1 MAPKQ
6 INTELLKRQSDTVV
20 LAEADEQWSYV
31 GSKQQQRW
39 LFYALDKVSGKVL
52 AYVFGKRSPS
62 TLDRL
67 LQRLRVFNIRLW
79 FTDKWPVYAKKL
91 PYHLHIAS
99 KKFTQKIERHNLN
112 LRLHIKRLDR
122 KTLCFSKS
130 AELHDKIIGS
140 YLEKHH
146 FN

>member
-1 MAPKQ
+1 MEPV
-6 INTELLKRQSDTVV
+6 I

-31 GSKQQQRW
+31 GNKKQPRW
-39 LFYALDKVSGKVL
+39 LFYALDKISGKVL
-52 AYVFGKRSPS
+52 AYVFGKRNSA
-62 TLDRL
+62 TLEKL
-67 LQRLRVFNIRLW
+67 LQRLKGFNIRLW

-91 PYHLHIAS
+91 PYHLHIVS

-112 LRLHIKRLDR
+112 LRLHIKRLNR

-130 AELHDKIIGS
+130 VDLHDKVIGS
-140 YLEKHH
+140 YIEKHH